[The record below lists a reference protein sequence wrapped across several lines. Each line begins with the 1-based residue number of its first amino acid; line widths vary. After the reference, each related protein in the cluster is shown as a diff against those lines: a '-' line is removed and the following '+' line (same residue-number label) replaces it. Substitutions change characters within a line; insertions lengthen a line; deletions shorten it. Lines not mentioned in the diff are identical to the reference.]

1 VPFAQGFQ
9 SNVQFH
15 VRTVA
20 NTAGAAL
27 ALIDSVRREVR
38 EAAPGVPV
46 FKVRTF
52 RQHLEAS
59 DELWITRIG
68 ATLFSVFGGLAL
80 VLAIVGLYGVKSYS
94 VARRTREIGIRM
106 ALGAEPGR
114 VQAMILREGLIM
126 ILTGATFG
134 LLLALGLGRACSSL
148 LYKVSPMDPLA
159 FALASSLLFVTSM
172 IACYLPARKA
182 TRVSP
187 LTALRS
193 E

>member
-1 VPFAQGFQ
+1 
-9 SNVQFH
+9 
-15 VRTVA
+15 
-20 NTAGAAL
+20 
-27 ALIDSVRREVR
+27 
-38 EAAPGVPV
+38 
-46 FKVRTF
+46 
-52 RQHLEAS
+52 
-59 DELWITRIG
+59 
-68 ATLFSVFGGLAL
+68 
-80 VLAIVGLYGVKSYS
+80 
-94 VARRTREIGIRM
+94 
-106 ALGAEPGR
+106 
-114 VQAMILREGLIM
+114 MILREGLIM

>member
-1 VPFAQGFQ
+1 
-9 SNVQFH
+9 
-15 VRTVA
+15 
-20 NTAGAAL
+20 
-27 ALIDSVRREVR
+27 
-38 EAAPGVPV
+38 
-46 FKVRTF
+46 
-52 RQHLEAS
+52 
-59 DELWITRIG
+59 
-68 ATLFSVFGGLAL
+68 L